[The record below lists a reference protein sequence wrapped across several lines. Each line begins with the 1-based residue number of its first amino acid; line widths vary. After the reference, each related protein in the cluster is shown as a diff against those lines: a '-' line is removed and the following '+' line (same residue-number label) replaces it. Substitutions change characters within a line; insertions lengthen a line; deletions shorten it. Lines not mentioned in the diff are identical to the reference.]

1 MISFLRINKLD
12 FVVAVY
18 IFCVLLSE
26 LMGAKTFPLFT
37 IGSFTLNSSVAIFLF
52 PLTFTI
58 NDIVA
63 EVYGKERARSLV
75 RSGLIIVAMLIIYSL
90 IATMLPPSGRF
101 SGTEAAYDT
110 IFGTSIRFSIASLLA
125 FLSSEFLDVAIFT
138 KLRAKFGTTRL
149 WLRTNVS
156 NFISQFVDSLVFMV
170 IAFYAIDK
178 GFGSNVSFILSLMI
192 PYWLLKCAMSVIET
206 PFAYLG
212 VKWLRKDLE
221 QKVQSN

>member
-26 LMGAKTFPLFT
+26 LMGAKTFPLFN

-75 RSGLIIVAMLIIYSL
+75 RSGLIIVAMLIVYSL

-192 PYWLLKCAMSVIET
+192 PYWLLKCAMSVVET

-212 VKWLRKDLE
+212 VKWLRKDSE
-221 QKVQSN
+221 QKVHPN

>member
-1 MISFLRINKLD
+1 
-12 FVVAVY
+12 
-18 IFCVLLSE
+18 
-26 LMGAKTFPLFT
+26 
-37 IGSFTLNSSVAIFLF
+37 
-52 PLTFTI
+52 
-58 NDIVA
+58 
-63 EVYGKERARSLV
+63 
-75 RSGLIIVAMLIIYSL
+75 
-90 IATMLPPSGRF
+90 MLPPSGRF

-178 GFGSNVSFILSLMI
+178 GLGSNVSFILSLMI